1 MAIDFNADQNRM
13 GLALLAAA
21 GPSARPMSFGQRM
34 FMGMGQHD
42 QYLAEKEQR
51 EQLRKAR
58 EAQLAFQQMQM
69 SQMIQQQAERKAAQ
83 ERAAQDEGIA
93 RRLFGQPMQMGVP
106 TSQIGPEMP
115 ERTGGMINPQTF
127 LAQGGSVGGINDVM
141 ALNQLLAQPKR
152 KLTTVAPGASVID
165 ESDPT
170 KPVFTAPDKSD
181 KPPSA
186 VQEYQFAKSQGYPGT
201 FEDWSLSQG
210 RARATTIGLP
220 KIDIKTGEG
229 IAGQVGPMLKGTQE
243 QAMAGLKLVD
253 SAQRILTA
261 TQGGNVFL
269 GPMADIRLKAA
280 QFADLLGVGGKD
292 NEEKIQNTRAVVRGM
307 AEQAVAA
314 RSQLGGQAQISN
326 AEQELINKATSGS
339 IGELTGPETI
349 QIAKLNDR
357 LGRALYAKH
366 QSMLKGLQSVPDTQ
380 NLMPFFQVPP
390 LPDMP
395 QVSAPTGMPDA
406 NAIEAELRRRQQRG
420 TTGGW

>member
-1 MAIDFNADQNRM
+1 MPIDFNADQNRM

-69 SQMIQQQAERKAAQ
+69 MQMIQQQAERKAAQ

-170 KPVFTAPDKSD
+170 KPVFTAPDRQKEVNPNQPFMMID
-181 KPPSA
+181 GKITPNPA
-186 VQEYQFAKSQGYPGT
+186 YQQYEMAK
-201 FEDWSLSQG
+201 
-210 RARATTIGLP
+210 ARAGGTNVTVPVNLGQKGFDNTLKLRSDFRSEPIYKAHQDVQSAYSQITTALKQASPAGDLAGATKLMKILDPDSVVRESELGMAMAASGLLDRVQNYASMVMSGQKLTP
-220 KIDIKTGEG
+220 TQRADFQKLAESLRSESEKQYNNKRREYEG
-229 IAGQVGPMLKGTQE
+229 IATRN
-243 QAMAGLKLVD
+243 GLNVD
-253 SAQRILTA
+253 D
-261 TQGGNVFL
+261 VL
-269 GPMADIRLKAA
+269 GPASS
-280 QFADLLGVGGKD
+280 GG
-292 NEEKIQNTRAVVRGM
+292 G
-307 AEQAVAA
+307 
-314 RSQLGGQAQISN
+314 
-326 AEQELINKATSGS
+326 
-339 IGELTGPETI
+339 
-349 QIAKLNDR
+349 
-357 LGRALYAKH
+357 
-366 QSMLKGLQSVPDTQ
+366 
-380 NLMPFFQVPP
+380 
-390 LPDMP
+390 
-395 QVSAPTGMPDA
+395 
-406 NAIEAELRRRQQRG
+406 
-420 TTGGW
+420 GGWSITKVE

>member
-58 EAQLAFQQMQM
+58 EAQLAFQQFQM
-69 SQMIQQQAERKAAQ
+69 AQMVQEQAERKAAQ
-83 ERAAQDEGIA
+83 ERAAAIEGAYRGAIRTPQQQA
-93 RRLFGQPMQMGVP
+93 MQQFGGPTQAAATAAPGMVPQIDQRALIESLAKVDPMTAFQM
-106 TSQIGPEMP
+106 M
-115 ERTGGMINPQTF
+115 
-127 LAQGGSVGGINDVM
+127 L
-141 ALNQLLAQPKR
+141 PKER
-152 KLTTVAPGASVID
+152 KLTTVAPGASLID

-170 KPVFTAPDKSD
+170 KAVFTAPDKAD
-181 KPPSA
+181 KPPTS
-186 VQEYQFAKSQGYPGT
+186 VQEFLYAQQNPAFSAWDESRR
-201 FEDWSLSQG
+201 
-210 RARATTIGLP
+210 RAGATNIGLP
-220 KIDIKTGEG
+220 RIDIKTGEG
-229 IAGQVGPMLKGTQE
+229 VAGQVGPMLKGSQE

-292 NEEKIQNTRAVVRGM
+292 NAEKIENTRAVVRGM

-390 LPDMP
+390 LPEVP
-395 QVSAPTGMPDA
+395 KFSAPTGMPGA
-406 NAIEAELRRRQQRG
+406 NAIEAELRRRQQQ
-420 TTGGW
+420 TGDW

>member
-1 MAIDFNADQNRM
+1 MFETDQNRL

-152 KLTTVAPGASVID
+152 KLTTVAPGASLID

-170 KPVFTAPDKSD
+170 KPVFTAPDKAD

-186 VQEYQFAKSQGYPGT
+186 VQEYQFAKSQGYQGT
-201 FEDWSLSQG
+201 FEQWSLSQG
-210 RARATTIGLP
+210 KARASNVTVPVNLGQKGFDNTLKLRGDFRSEPIYKAHQDVQSAYAQITTALKQASPAGDLAGATKLMKILDPGSVVRESELGMAMAASGLLDRVQNYASMVMSGQKLTP
-220 KIDIKTGEG
+220 TQRTDFQRLAESLRTESEKQYNNKRKEYEG
-229 IAGQVGPMLKGTQE
+229 IATRN
-243 QAMAGLKLVD
+243 GLNVD
-253 SAQRILTA
+253 D
-261 TQGGNVFL
+261 VL
-269 GPMADIRLKAA
+269 GPASSA
-280 QFADLLGVGGKD
+280 GG
-292 NEEKIQNTRAVVRGM
+292 
-307 AEQAVAA
+307 
-314 RSQLGGQAQISN
+314 
-326 AEQELINKATSGS
+326 
-339 IGELTGPETI
+339 
-349 QIAKLNDR
+349 
-357 LGRALYAKH
+357 
-366 QSMLKGLQSVPDTQ
+366 
-380 NLMPFFQVPP
+380 
-390 LPDMP
+390 
-395 QVSAPTGMPDA
+395 
-406 NAIEAELRRRQQRG
+406 
-420 TTGGW
+420 GGWSITKVE

>member
-83 ERAAQDEGIA
+83 ERATAIEGAYRGAIRTPQQQA
-93 RRLFGQPMQMGVP
+93 MEKFGGPTQAAATAAPGMLQQIDQRALIESLAKVDPMTAFQM
-106 TSQIGPEMP
+106 
-115 ERTGGMINPQTF
+115 
-127 LAQGGSVGGINDVM
+127 
-141 ALNQLLAQPKR
+141 LLPKER
-152 KLTTVAPGASVID
+152 KLTTVAPGASLID
-165 ESDPT
+165 EADPT
-170 KPVFTAPDKSD
+170 KPVFTAPDKAD

-186 VQEYQFAKSQGYPGT
+186 VQEYQFAKSQGYQGT

>member
-1 MAIDFNADQNRM
+1 
-13 GLALLAAA
+13 
-21 GPSARPMSFGQRM
+21 
-34 FMGMGQHD
+34 
-42 QYLAEKEQR
+42 
-51 EQLRKAR
+51 
-58 EAQLAFQQMQM
+58 
-69 SQMIQQQAERKAAQ
+69 
-83 ERAAQDEGIA
+83 
-93 RRLFGQPMQMGVP
+93 
-106 TSQIGPEMP
+106 
-115 ERTGGMINPQTF
+115 
-127 LAQGGSVGGINDVM
+127 
-141 ALNQLLAQPKR
+141 
-152 KLTTVAPGASVID
+152 
-165 ESDPT
+165 
-170 KPVFTAPDKSD
+170 
-181 KPPSA
+181 
-186 VQEYQFAKSQGYPGT
+186 
-201 FEDWSLSQG
+201 
-210 RARATTIGLP
+210 
-220 KIDIKTGEG
+220 
-229 IAGQVGPMLKGTQE
+229 MLKATQE

>member
-1 MAIDFNADQNRM
+1 MAIDFNADQNRL
-13 GLALLAAA
+13 GLAMLAAA

-34 FMGMGQHD
+34 FMGLNQHD

-69 SQMIQQQAERKAAQ
+69 AQMIQQQAERKAAQ
-83 ERAAQDEGIA
+83 ERAAAIEGAYRGAIRTPQQQA
-93 RRLFGQPMQMGVP
+93 MQQFGGPTQAAATAAPGMVPQIDQRALIESLAKVDPMTAFQM
-106 TSQIGPEMP
+106 M
-115 ERTGGMINPQTF
+115 
-127 LAQGGSVGGINDVM
+127 L
-141 ALNQLLAQPKR
+141 PKER
-152 KLTTVAPGASVID
+152 KLTTVAPGASLID

-170 KPVFTAPDKSD
+170 KAVFTAPDKAD
-181 KPPSA
+181 KPPTS
-186 VQEYQFAKSQGYPGT
+186 VQEFLYAQQNPAFSAWDESRR
-201 FEDWSLSQG
+201 
-210 RARATTIGLP
+210 RAGATNIGLP
-220 KIDIKTGEG
+220 RIDIKTGEG
-229 IAGQVGPMLKGTQE
+229 VAGQVGPMLKGSQE

-292 NEEKIQNTRAVVRGM
+292 NAEKIENTRAVVRGM

-390 LPDMP
+390 LPEVP
-395 QVSAPTGMPDA
+395 KFSAPTGMPGA
-406 NAIEAELRRRQQRG
+406 NAIEAELRRRQQQ
-420 TTGGW
+420 TGDW